1 MTGYAEI
8 MKYTDHVIGFSDH
21 GIRRLKWIAPMAS
34 ERFDRGLS
42 LLRHLK
48 STQLLL
54 LVELGKVASLRKAAS
69 ALNMTQPTATKL
81 IQDLEAAVGH
91 PLFERSSRGMRATPY
106 GEVMIRH
113 ARLMQ
118 MEIVRTR
125 EDLDSL
131 SSGASGTLRIGA
143 VISAVPFLL
152 AKAVAALKR
161 EHPGLQVSIDAGT
174 SDALVGS
181 LLNGHLD
188 VLLAR
193 PIVLGDRNDF
203 DYVDL
208 IDEPL
213 KVVGRRDHPLASRSS
228 VTVRELGEWPWTLLP
243 AGSPMRKVLAP
254 VFAEMRLSG
263 PQNIVET
270 SSMMTMVALM
280 HESDMLAVM
289 PGDVSDFYIRHNLLV
304 EIPVTLPAV
313 MGSYGIVTRRDRPM
327 TPGVEAFLTQLQTAL
342 QEQRRIR
349 AELTSDG

>member
-1 MTGYAEI
+1 
-8 MKYTDHVIGFSDH
+8 
-21 GIRRLKWIAPMAS
+21 MAS
-34 ERFDRGLS
+34 TSDRHDRGLL

-48 STQLLL
+48 SAQLLL
-54 LVELGKVASLRKAAS
+54 LIALGEVTSLRKAAS
-69 ALNMTQPTATKL
+69 SLNMTQPTATKL
-81 IQDLEAAVGH
+81 IQDLEAAVGVA
-91 PLFERSSRGMRATPY
+91 LFERSRRGMRPTPY

-118 MEIVRTR
+118 MEIIRTR
-125 EDLDSL
+125 EELDSL
-131 SSGASGTLRIGA
+131 AKGASGTLKIGA
-143 VISAVPFLL
+143 VISAIPFLL

-161 EHPGLQVSIDAGT
+161 EHPGLQVSIDVGT
-174 SDALVGS
+174 SDALVGA
-181 LLNGHLD
+181 LLNGQLD

-193 PIVLGDRNDF
+193 PVALGDRSEF

-213 KVVGRRDHPLASRSS
+213 KVVGRRQHPLASRAS

-254 VFAEMRLSG
+254 IFAEMRLPG

-289 PGDVSDFYIRHNLLV
+289 PSDVSDFYVRHDLLV
-304 EIPVTLPAV
+304 EIPVTLPSV
-313 MGSYGIVTRRDRPM
+313 MGSYGIVTRRDRPI
-327 TPGVEAFLTQLQTAL
+327 TPGVEAFLAQLQTAM
-342 QEQRRIR
+342 QEQRIMR
-349 AELTSDG
+349 AEPSIEE